1 MNFESKKGNEIFNKY
16 LNDKLDS
23 KVFSNLDEKIVNNIL
38 YHKMETTLKA
48 VMRGESLYS
57 KGSVQLYHM
66 C

>member
-38 YHKMETTLKA
+38 YHKMEITLKA
-48 VMRGESLYS
+48 IMRGESLYS
-57 KGSVQLYHM
+57 KDFVQLYHT